1 MLDPVSRREALAGIA
16 ALAYGLANPLRSYAG
31 HERLGKL
38 GPEQVASLGDMPI
51 DKLRHHILRKY
62 LSGRE
67 MYDYC
72 GAKEGHTKKT
82 KFEIHEECSDAWL
95 HGILYSFRDFRDGA
109 FNGGNLFVKAIPIG
123 KIETIDGKLKTAPS
137 EPFPFAIEILY
148 NTDGTSQFWRI
159 YDLGVK
165 GDLSFDVNDPRVK
178 DRFTAALSTGRG
190 LEYFLPLNNGYRLG
204 QLEFKDKVV
213 AEMGRSKDATVK
225 IISFDENS
233 ISLVFS
239 SPEQGGTIRQF
250 QFPVGIPDSLLKSHS
265 GVTVTRERVDP
276 EWREKHGDVY
286 YRMGDGG
293 GFYRKMDVKRAEGI
307 DQKAMEFYGRARVV
321 TKAVYHHL
329 ITHMMERGMIKP

>member
-1 MLDPVSRREALAGIA
+1 MLDPVSRREALVGIA

-38 GPEQVASLGDMPI
+38 GPEQVASLGNTPI
-51 DKLRHHILRKY
+51 DKLRHHILRQY
-62 LSGRE
+62 LRERE

-82 KFEIHEECSDAWL
+82 KSDIHDECSDRWL
-95 HGILYSFRDFRDGA
+95 HGALYGFRDGA
-109 FNGGNLFVKAIPIG
+109 FNKGNLFVKAIPIG
-123 KIETIDGKLKTAPS
+123 KIETIDGKLKTDPS
-137 EPFPFAIEILY
+137 EPFPFAVEISY
-148 NTDGTSQFWRI
+148 NTDGASQFWRI

-204 QLEFKDKVV
+204 SLEFKDKVV
-213 AEMGRSKDATVK
+213 QEKGGSKDATVRV
-225 IISFDENS
+225 ISFNENTVQ
-233 ISLVFS
+233 LVF
-239 SPEQGGTIRQF
+239 PPAGNVHEF
-250 QFPVGIPDSLLKSHS
+250 QFPPGIPDAYLKSHS

-276 EWREKHGDVY
+276 KWREKHGDVY